1 MLQKKPAGGLYD
13 PMIIPRVKQ
22 YLEENVHQTYVDVGV
37 MARELQDRY
46 REYNRRKAVPF
57 RMLVEQAYK
66 TVLHSYGLD
75 SNPSSENEEEGNS
88 DLEVMEDGAG
98 GGTGNANHMN
108 DTLTNMYMNNKN
120 KPPGGSGGAGAN
132 DGEAIDISSDEEE
145 GGDGTRDKEK
155 AVSTTS
161 DRMKLI
167 ETQIA
172 SNKHITVTKVTRTE
186 KPRSGDEAVDSS
198 NGSTNGPR
206 KATEPLPLHQ
216 AKRRRL
222 EQQNLA
228 QNSEVS
234 NSSNPLLP
242 YPPPVVPAARS
253 GVQNGKSIV
262 VSKPDSGPTAA
273 PRHKR
278 FKKEVYSR
286 LVNTNFEDVGGMDKI
301 LRDLC
306 ELLLHVKHPEVYRHI
321 GLPPPRGFL
330 LHGPPGS
337 GKTLL
342 AHAIAGQL
350 NIGLI
355 EVPATEL
362 VAGVSGES
370 EERIR
375 EVFEQAAILSPCVL
389 FIDEIDSISAN
400 RVNAQKDMERRVVA
414 QLLSSLDGL
423 SKLEGGDGVLVI
435 GATNRP
441 DALDP
446 ALRRVGRFDQ
456 EISLGIPDR
465 EARTQIMQIIC
476 KNLKIEQSI
485 DYDELAK
492 LTPGYVGADLL
503 ALATRAATTAIKR
516 MLTERERQQLVAEAR
531 RQVELEVARRKKERE
546 LLLQQQKQQKD
557 EDDDDVA
564 IMEVVDETSQ
574 PAEDKNKFNGDVS
587 ADDVVAL
594 EDDVEE
600 VVNLDDDKDE
610 PPASKDVEP
619 KEVVVEKAVA
629 ESAVE
634 EKKDEEKKDE
644 EKQEEEKKE
653 EEKTDEGKK
662 EEEKKDEEKKE
673 TEKKEEE
680 VKVDSAEAKLLGE
693 EKMDDSEVKLAGD
706 GEVTV
711 MAAESEKTGEE
722 DKKVEEGEKK
732 AEEGEKKAEEEVKK
746 AEEHPKPLEIDDDVE
761 MVADSSTSGDKVEE
775 EVKSNSEA
783 EVTPVVETS
792 EADKK
797 VVEESKETE
806 MVTPVEEKQV
816 EQQME
821 QDEIEDVDPEV
832 IPTPVLTLE
841 KMLNLLLDH
850 SNPLPDEELDSL
862 CIERE
867 DFIESLK
874 SVQPSAKREGF
885 ITVPDVTWNDI
896 GSLGD
901 IREELK
907 LAILAPVKFPLRLK
921 LLGLNAPSGV
931 LLCGPPGCGKTLL
944 AKAVANEAGINFIS
958 VKGPELLNMYVGESE
973 RAVRQCF
980 QRARNSAPCVIFF
993 DEFDSL
999 CPKRSDNAEGG
1010 AGMRVVNQLLT
1021 EMDGV
1026 EDRKGVFLMAATNR
1040 PDIVDPAVLRPGRL
1054 DKILYV
1060 GLPAEDDRADILR
1073 ALTKN
1078 RTQPPLAEDVDLGVI
1093 ARLTEGYTG
1102 ADLAGLVRQASLQT
1116 LKDSIAACAE
1126 DDKSPID
1133 SEEAV
1138 QVAQAHFL
1146 EAIRNIKPSVNE
1158 EDKKHYERLKRK
1170 YGAPTAQ

>member
-1 MLQKKPAGGLYD
+1 MLQKKPTGGLYD

-37 MARELQDRY
+37 MARELQERY

-75 SNPSSENEEEGNS
+75 SNPSSENEDDANS
-88 DLEVMEDGAG
+88 DLEVMEEG
-98 GGTGNANHMN
+98 GGSNANHMN
-108 DTLTNMYMNNKN
+108 DALTNMYMNNKT
-120 KPPGGSGGAGAN
+120 KPIPGAAPSGGGGN
-132 DGEAIDISSDEEE
+132 DGEAIDISSDEDDQ
-145 GGDGTRDKEK
+145 GGNSRDKDK
-155 AVSTTS
+155 AVSTTC

-172 SNKHITVTKVTRTE
+172 SNKHITVTKVIRAE

-206 KATEPLPLHQ
+206 KQPLDPVSAQQ

-222 EQQNLA
+222 EQA
-228 QNSEVS
+228 QNSEIS
-234 NSSNPLLP
+234 NSSNPLLQP
-242 YPPPVVPAARS
+242 QQPVLQVPQVRS
-253 GVQNGKSIV
+253 AGSQNGKAS
-262 VSKPDSGPTAA
+262 SGKPELGPPGTQ
-273 PRHKR
+273 RSKR
-278 FKKEVYSR
+278 FKKEVCAR
-286 LVNTNFEDVGGMDKI
+286 FVDTNFEDVGGMDRI

-321 GLPPPRGFL
+321 GLPAPRGFL

-342 AHAIAGQL
+342 AQAIAGQL
-350 NIGLI
+350 KIGLI
-355 EVPATEL
+355 EIPATEL

-389 FIDEIDSISAN
+389 FIDEIDAISAN
-400 RVNAQKDMERRVVA
+400 RINAQKDMERRIVA
-414 QLLSSLDGL
+414 QLLSSLDSL

-465 EARTQIMQIIC
+465 EARAHILKIIC
-476 KNLKIEQSI
+476 RNLKIEQSI
-485 DYDELAK
+485 DFDELAK

-516 MLTERERQQLVAEAR
+516 MLTERERQQLIAEAKK
-531 RQVELEVARRKKERE
+531 QVELEVLRRKK
-546 LLLQQQKQQKD
+546 LLEAATGTLRKE

-564 IMEVVDETSQ
+564 IMDVDEAASQ
-574 PAEDKNKFNGDVS
+574 LASKKSENLNGNVS
-587 ADDVVAL
+587 TDDVVAL

-600 VVNLDDDKDE
+600 VVNIDDDKDDV
-610 PPASKDVEP
+610 PPSTAA
-619 KEVVVEKAVA
+619 VEKQPEDGEPTDKAAEKTDEAVKDA
-629 ESAVE
+629 EVTTE
-634 EKKDEEKKDE
+634 EKKDDE
-644 EKQEEEKKE
+644 QN
-653 EEKTDEGKK
+653 KTVEAVA
-662 EEEKKDEEKKE
+662 
-673 TEKKEEE
+673 TP
-680 VKVDSAEAKLLGE
+680 DSAEAKPVEG
-693 EKMDDSEVKLAGD
+693 EKMDDSEATVAPAKHDGD
-706 GEVTV
+706 
-711 MAAESEKTGEE
+711 AN
-722 DKKVEEGEKK
+722 GEKI
-732 AEEGEKKAEEEVKK
+732 EEITKNADLD
-746 AEEHPKPLEIDDDVE
+746 ADVE
-761 MVADSSTSGDKVEE
+761 MVADSSTSGDKVETTE
-775 EVKSNSEA
+775 EKI
-783 EVTPVVETS
+783 TPQVVEKVPAETS
-792 EADKK
+792 VA
-797 VVEESKETE
+797 
-806 MVTPVEEKQV
+806 EEKLTQE
-816 EQQME
+816 EQTKTEDELAFEQME
-821 QDEIEDVDPEV
+821 QELEEN
-832 IPTPVLTLE
+832 VLSETSLNLPSNILSLD
-841 KMLNLLLDH
+841 KLLNLLLDH
-850 SNPLPDEELDSL
+850 SNPLPDEELESL
-862 CIERE
+862 HIERE
-867 DFIESLK
+867 DFLQSLK

-885 ITVPDVTWNDI
+885 ITVPDVTWDDI

-907 LAILAPVKFPLRLK
+907 LAILAPVKFPHRLK
-921 LLGLNAPSGV
+921 LLGLSSPSGV

-1010 AGMRVVNQLLT
+1010 SGMRVVNQLLT
-1021 EMDGV
+1021 EMDGI
-1026 EDRKGVFLMAATNR
+1026 EERKGVFLMAATNR

-1060 GLPAEDDRADILR
+1060 GLPAEADRVDILR

-1078 RTQPPLAEDVDLGVI
+1078 RTQPPLADDVDLNVI
-1093 ARLTEGYTG
+1093 ARLTAGYTG

-1116 LKDSIAACAE
+1116 LKDSIADC
-1126 DDKSPID
+1126 S
-1133 SEEAV
+1133 SEETRSETDCV
-1138 QVAQAHFL
+1138 EQLSVTLAHFQA
-1146 EAIRNIKPSVNE
+1146 AIRGIKASVNE
-1158 EDKKHYERLKRK
+1158 EDKKHYERLKIK
-1170 YGAPTAQ
+1170 YGAPTQ

>member
-1 MLQKKPAGGLYD
+1 MLHKKPAGALYD

-46 REYNRRKAVPF
+46 REYNRRKTVPF

-75 SNPSSENEEEGNS
+75 SNPSSDNEEEGNS
-88 DLEVMEDGAG
+88 DLEVMEEG
-98 GGTGNANHMN
+98 GGSSGRNANHMN
-108 DTLTNMYMNNKN
+108 DTLTNMYMNSGKA
-120 KPPGGSGGAGAN
+120 KAGGSAAAAGGGAASGG
-132 DGEAIDISSDEEE
+132 DGDAIDISSDEDDE
-145 GGDGTRDKEK
+145 GGNSRDKEK

-161 DRMKLI
+161 DRERMKVI

-172 SNKHITVTKVTRTE
+172 SNKHITVTKVTRGGVE

-198 NGSTNGPR
+198 NGSTNGR
-206 KATEPLPLHQ
+206 RAAEQQGLHQ

-222 EQQNLA
+222 EQA

-234 NSSNPLLP
+234 NSNSNPLLP
-242 YPPPVVPAARS
+242 GYPAIVPAASSRNVEKQHQQQHQQPAKVAPAGGRS
-253 GVQNGKSIV
+253 ERS
-262 VSKPDSGPTAA
+262 
-273 PRHKR
+273 KR
-278 FKKEVYSR
+278 FKKEVWSK
-286 LVNTNFEDVGGMDKI
+286 LVDTCFLDVGGMDKI

-350 NIGLI
+350 KIGLI
-355 EVPATEL
+355 EIAATEL

-389 FIDEIDSISAN
+389 FIDEIDAISAN

-423 SKLEGGDGVLVI
+423 SRIEGGDEVLVI

-465 EARTQIMQIIC
+465 DARAQILKIIC
-476 KNLKIEQSI
+476 KNLKLEQSI
-485 DYDELAK
+485 NYDELAK

-503 ALATRAATTAIKR
+503 ALVTRAATTAIKR
-516 MLTERERQQLVAEAR
+516 MLTERERHQLLVEATRERDLEIQLRKAEQERLKQLAKKA
-531 RQVELEVARRKKERE
+531 VVDDEV
-546 LLLQQQKQQKD
+546 
-557 EDDDDVA
+557 
-564 IMEVVDETSQ
+564 MEVDESAKSKLNGNTS
-574 PAEDKNKFNGDVS
+574 V
-587 ADDVVAL
+587 DDVVAL

-600 VVNLDDDKDE
+600 VVNLDDDKE
-610 PPASKDVEP
+610 
-619 KEVVVEKAVA
+619 
-629 ESAVE
+629 E
-634 EKKDEEKKDE
+634 EKSAEAEKTTS
-644 EKQEEEKKE
+644 EEEKKV
-653 EEKTDEGKK
+653 DETAD
-662 EEEKKDEEKKE
+662 KDAAKPDE
-673 TEKKEEE
+673 
-680 VKVDSAEAKLLGE
+680 AEAKP
-693 EKMDDSEVKLAGD
+693 
-706 GEVTV
+706 
-711 MAAESEKTGEE
+711 AEGE
-722 DKKVEEGEKK
+722 DKKEAEGDEKK
-732 AEEGEKKAEEEVKK
+732 PDEEAKPAEAEAV
-746 AEEHPKPLEIDDDVE
+746 AVVDADVE
-761 MVADSSTSGDKVEE
+761 MAADSSTP
-775 EVKSNSEA
+775 A
-783 EVTPVVETS
+783 EKDVV
-792 EADKK
+792 
-797 VVEESKETE
+797 
-806 MVTPVEEKQV
+806 PVEEPKPSSTEVV
-816 EQQME
+816 EAPAE
-821 QDEIEDVDPEV
+821 SSEAVAEAEKPAEVDTSDEIAASAAEPQPEPEPEV
-832 IPTPVLTLE
+832 ELMEEEEPELEPIPLPTLDLP
-841 KMLNLLLDH
+841 KLMNLLLDH
-850 SNPLPDEELDSL
+850 TNPLADAELDSF
-862 CIERE
+862 CIERD
-867 DFIESLK
+867 DFLDSLK

-907 LAILAPVKFPLRLK
+907 LAILAPVKFPHRLK
-921 LLGLNAPSGV
+921 MLGLSAPSGV

-1021 EMDGV
+1021 EMDGI

-1060 GLPAEDDRADILR
+1060 GLPAEPDRADILR

-1078 RTQPPLAEDVDLGVI
+1078 RSQPPLAEDVELGLL

-1116 LKDSIAACAE
+1116 LKDSIDACDGGAQE
-1126 DDKSPID
+1126 EGS
-1133 SEEAV
+1133 SEEAEEQQLV
-1138 QVAQAHFL
+1138 VELRHFQ

-1170 YGAPTAQ
+1170 YGSPAAQ

>member
-1 MLQKKPAGGLYD
+1 MLQKKPTGGLYD

-37 MARELQDRY
+37 MARELQERY

-57 RMLVEQAYK
+57 RLLVEQAYK

-75 SNPSSENEEEGNS
+75 SNPSSENEDDANS

-98 GGTGNANHMN
+98 GGANANHMN
-108 DTLTNMYMNNKN
+108 DALTNMYMSNKN
-120 KPPGGSGGAGAN
+120 KPSGGAAGSGAG
-132 DGEAIDISSDEEE
+132 DGEAIDISSDEDDE
-145 GGDGTRDKEK
+145 GADSRDKDK

-161 DRMKLI
+161 NSMRLI

-172 SNKHITVTKVTRTE
+172 SNKHITVTKVTRTD

-198 NGSTNGPR
+198 NGSSNGPR
-206 KATEPLPLHQ
+206 RPAEQLPASQ

-222 EQQNLA
+222 DQPQI
-228 QNSEVS
+228 SEVS

-242 YPPPVVPAARS
+242 QPTPRPPPASNRGAGAGRT
-253 GVQNGKSIV
+253 
-262 VSKPDSGPTAA
+262 DSSAPTAA
-273 PRHKR
+273 PRTKR
-278 FKKEVYSR
+278 FKKEVCAR
-286 LVNTNFEDVGGMDKI
+286 FVETTFEDVGGMDKI

-306 ELLLHVKHPEVYRHI
+306 ELLLHVKHPEVYRHV

-350 NIGLI
+350 KIGLI
-355 EVPATEL
+355 EIPATEL

-375 EVFEQAAILSPCVL
+375 EVFEQAAVLSPCVL
-389 FIDEIDSISAN
+389 FIDEIDAISAN
-400 RVNAQKDMERRVVA
+400 RVNAQKDMERRIVA
-414 QLLSSLDGL
+414 QLLSSLDNL
-423 SKLEGGDGVLVI
+423 PKLEGGDGVLVI

-465 EARTQIMQIIC
+465 EARAQILKIIC
-476 KNLKIEQSI
+476 KNLKIEENI
-485 DYDELAK
+485 DFDELAK

-516 MLTERERQQLVAEAR
+516 MLTERERQELIAESKRMA
-531 RQVELEVARRKKERE
+531 ELEASRRKQEQEALNK
-546 LLLQQQKQQKD
+546 K
-557 EDDDDVA
+557 DDDDEV
-564 IMEVVDETSQ
+564 MEVEDTSPVVETN
-574 PAEDKNKFNGDVS
+574 KNKFNGDVS
-587 ADDVVAL
+587 TDDVVAV

-600 VVNLDDDKDE
+600 VVNLDDDKE
-610 PPASKDVEP
+610 EP
-619 KEVVVEKAVA
+619 KEGEKKEAEAEKAPVVEVSA
-629 ESAVE
+629 EAEKTTE
-634 EKKDEEKKDE
+634 EKKDEEVKVDDKKDE
-644 EKQEEEKKE
+644 EHKVG
-653 EEKTDEGKK
+653 EGMADSAEAAEAKPAD
-662 EEEKKDEEKKE
+662 EEKKDEDAAKE
-673 TEKKEEE
+673 A
-680 VKVDSAEAKLLGE
+680 V
-693 EKMDDSEVKLAGD
+693 
-706 GEVTV
+706 
-711 MAAESEKTGEE
+711 ESEKKPDDEA
-722 DKKVEEGEKK
+722 KVEESK
-732 AEEGEKKAEEEVKK
+732 ATDG
-746 AEEHPKPLEIDDDVE
+746 DVE
-761 MVADSSTSGDKVEE
+761 MVADSSTSGDKIEQEVPKSTTEGVESVAAE
-775 EVKSNSEA
+775 SSEA
-783 EVTPVVETS
+783 EKKDDEPMETEKDKEEVTVEEPEQTVP
-792 EADKK
+792 EPT
-797 VVEESKETE
+797 VVEESDET
-806 MVTPVEEKQV
+806 PADEER
-816 EQQME
+816 
-821 QDEIEDVDPEV
+821 P
-832 IPTPVLTLE
+832 PTPVLTLE
-841 KMLNLLLDH
+841 KMMNLLLDH
-850 SNPLPDEELDSL
+850 SNPLPDDELETL
-862 CIERE
+862 CIERA
-867 DFIESLK
+867 DFLESLK

-907 LAILAPVKFPLRLK
+907 LAILAPVKFPQRLK
-921 LLGLNAPSGV
+921 LLGLSSPSGV

-980 QRARNSAPCVIFF
+980 QRARNSTPCVIFF

-999 CPKRSDNAEGG
+999 CPKRSDSSEGS

-1021 EMDGV
+1021 EMDGI

-1060 GLPAEDDRADILR
+1060 GLPAEEDRVDILR

-1078 RTQPPLAEDVDLGVI
+1078 RTQPPLADDVDLSVV

-1116 LKDSIAACAE
+1116 LKDSIAECSS
-1126 DDKSPID
+1126 DDNVSD
-1133 SEEAV
+1133 ESE
-1138 QVAQAHFL
+1138 QDLKVAMVHFQ
-1146 EAIRNIKPSVNE
+1146 EAIRSIKPSVNE

-1170 YGAPTAQ
+1170 YGTQSVDQ

>member
-37 MARELQDRY
+37 MARELQERY

-57 RMLVEQAYK
+57 RLLVEQAYK

-75 SNPSSENEEEGNS
+75 SNPSSENEDDGNS

-98 GGTGNANHMN
+98 GG
-108 DTLTNMYMNNKN
+108 
-120 KPPGGSGGAGAN
+120 GSGGGAAAASGSAGAN

-145 GGDGTRDKEK
+145 GGADSRDKDK

-161 DRMKLI
+161 NSMRLI

-172 SNKHITVTKVTRTE
+172 SNKHITVTKVTRAD

-198 NGSTNGPR
+198 NGSSNGPR
-206 KATEPLPLHQ
+206 RPAEQLPASQ
-216 AKRRRL
+216 PKRRRL
-222 EQQNLA
+222 DQP

-242 YPPPVVPAARS
+242 YPTPMAPARTAPQSNRGGGMARS
-253 GVQNGKSIV
+253 ES
-262 VSKPDSGPTAA
+262 SAPTAA
-273 PRHKR
+273 PRSKR
-278 FKKEVYSR
+278 FKKEVCARFVDSS
-286 LVNTNFEDVGGMDKI
+286 FEDVGGMDKI
-301 LRDLC
+301 LRELC
-306 ELLLHVKHPEVYRHI
+306 ELLLHVKHPEVYRHV

-350 NIGLI
+350 KIGLV

-375 EVFEQAAILSPCVL
+375 EVFEQAAVLSPCVL
-389 FIDEIDSISAN
+389 FIDEIDAISSN
-400 RVNAQKDMERRVVA
+400 RVNAQKDMERRIVA
-414 QLLSSLDGL
+414 QLLSSLDNL
-423 SKLEGGDGVLVI
+423 PKLEGGDGVLVI
-435 GATNRP
+435 GATNRA

-465 EARTQIMQIIC
+465 QARAQILKIIC
-476 KNLKIEQSI
+476 RNLKIEQSI
-485 DYDELAK
+485 DFDELAK

-516 MLTERERQQLVAEAR
+516 MLTEHERQQLIEKSR
-531 RQVELEVARRKKERE
+531 LDIELEAARRKRGQEQLHK
-546 LLLQQQKQQKD
+546 KAD
-557 EDDDDVA
+557 DDDDV
-564 IMEVVDETSQ
+564 MEVNEASQ
-574 PAEDKNKFNGDVS
+574 AAEITKNKFNGDVS
-587 ADDVVAL
+587 ADDVVAV

-610 PPASKDVEP
+610 P
-619 KEVVVEKAVA
+619 KEAEQTEAVVTEKVA
-629 ESAVE
+629 EVRAEE

-644 EKQEEEKKE
+644 EKK
-653 EEKTDEGKK
+653 D
-662 EEEKKDEEKKE
+662 EEKKDEEKKDE
-673 TEKKEEE
+673 EKTDAEKIAEEKTGEEKKDEEKKDE
-680 VKVDSAEAKLLGE
+680 ESKVDEGKVDSAEAKP
-693 EKMDDSEVKLAGD
+693 
-706 GEVTV
+706 
-711 MAAESEKTGEE
+711 
-722 DKKVEEGEKK
+722 
-732 AEEGEKKAEEEVKK
+732 AEEGKKDDGETKEVDASEKKVDEE
-746 AEEHPKPLEIDDDVE
+746 PKPEEAKTANEDVE
-761 MVADSSTSGDKVEE
+761 MAADSSTSGDKVEPE
-775 EVKSNSEA
+775 EPKSTTAVVESMPAESSEA
-783 EVTPVVETS
+783 EKKADEPMETETVQEAEAPVEKPQQEEKETVVES
-792 EADKK
+792 LAPA
-797 VVEESKETE
+797 VEKRA
-806 MVTPVEEKQV
+806 
-816 EQQME
+816 
-821 QDEIEDVDPEV
+821 
-832 IPTPVLTLE
+832 PTPVLTLD
-841 KMLNLLLDH
+841 KMIHLLLDH
-850 SNPLPDEELDSL
+850 SNPLPDEELESL
-862 CIERE
+862 CIQRS
-867 DFIESLK
+867 DFLESLK
-874 SVQPSAKREGF
+874 TVQPSAKREGF
-885 ITVPDVTWNDI
+885 ITVPDVTWDDI

-907 LAILAPVKFPLRLK
+907 LAILAPVKFPQRLK
-921 LLGLNAPSGV
+921 MLGLTSPSGV

-999 CPKRSDNAEGG
+999 CPKRSDNSEGG

-1021 EMDGV
+1021 EMDGI
-1026 EDRKGVFLMAATNR
+1026 EERKGVFLMAATNR

-1078 RTQPPLAEDVDLGVI
+1078 RTQPPLADDVDLAVV
-1093 ARLTEGYTG
+1093 ARLSQGYTG

-1116 LKDSIAACAE
+1116 LKDSIAECSS
-1126 DDKSPID
+1126 DDKASTE
-1133 SEEAV
+1133 SE
-1138 QVAQAHFL
+1138 QDLKVAMVHFQ
-1146 EAIRNIKPSVNE
+1146 EAIRTIKPSVNE
-1158 EDKKHYERLKRK
+1158 EDTKHYERLKRK
-1170 YGAPTAQ
+1170 YGSETVAQ

>member
-1 MLQKKPAGGLYD
+1 M
-13 PMIIPRVKQ
+13 
-22 YLEENVHQTYVDVGV
+22 
-37 MARELQDRY
+37 
-46 REYNRRKAVPF
+46 
-57 RMLVEQAYK
+57 
-66 TVLHSYGLD
+66 S
-75 SNPSSENEEEGNS
+75 
-88 DLEVMEDGAG
+88 
-98 GGTGNANHMN
+98 
-108 DTLTNMYMNNKN
+108 
-120 KPPGGSGGAGAN
+120 
-132 DGEAIDISSDEEE
+132 
-145 GGDGTRDKEK
+145 
-155 AVSTTS
+155 
-161 DRMKLI
+161 
-167 ETQIA
+167 
-172 SNKHITVTKVTRTE
+172 
-186 KPRSGDEAVDSS
+186 
-198 NGSTNGPR
+198 
-206 KATEPLPLHQ
+206 LHQ

-222 EQQNLA
+222 DQP

-234 NSSNPLLP
+234 NSNSNPLLP
-242 YPPPVVPAARS
+242 YPAIVPAPRGNVEKQQQQQQQQPPKAS
-253 GVQNGKSIV
+253 GGGSR
-262 VSKPDSGPTAA
+262 T
-273 PRHKR
+273 KR
-278 FKKEVYSR
+278 FKKEVWSK
-286 LVNTNFEDVGGMDKI
+286 LVDTTFDDVGGMDKI
-301 LRDLC
+301 LKDLC

-350 NIGLI
+350 KIGLI
-355 EVPATEL
+355 EIAATEL

-389 FIDEIDSISAN
+389 FIDEIDAISAN

-423 SKLEGGDGVLVI
+423 SRIDGGDEVLVI

-465 EARTQIMQIIC
+465 DARAQILKIIC
-476 KNLKIEQSI
+476 KNLKLEQSI
-485 DYDELAK
+485 NYDELAK

-503 ALATRAATTAIKR
+503 ALVTRAATTAIKR
-516 MLTERERQQLVAEAR
+516 MLTERERQQLLAEAKR
-531 RQVELEVARRKKERE
+531 ERDLEIQRRKAERE
-546 LLLQQQKQQKD
+546 KLKQQAAAAATKKD
-557 EDDDDVA
+557 DDDDV
-564 IMEVVDETSQ
+564 MEVDES
-574 PAEDKNKFNGDVS
+574 AKGGKLNGNTAD
-587 ADDVVAL
+587 DDVVAL

-600 VVNLDDDKDE
+600 VVNLDDDKE
-610 PPASKDVEP
+610 EP
-619 KEVVVEKAVA
+619 KEVAEKAPEQEAKPDDA
-629 ESAVE
+629 EAKPV
-634 EKKDEEKKDE
+634 
-644 EKQEEEKKE
+644 EEEKKPEEAKESPEENKPE
-653 EEKTDEGKK
+653 EE
-662 EEEKKDEEKKE
+662 
-673 TEKKEEE
+673 
-680 VKVDSAEAKLLGE
+680 AKP
-693 EKMDDSEVKLAGD
+693 
-706 GEVTV
+706 
-711 MAAESEKTGEE
+711 
-722 DKKVEEGEKK
+722 
-732 AEEGEKKAEEEVKK
+732 AEESA
-746 AEEHPKPLEIDDDVE
+746 DVE
-761 MVADSSTSGDKVEE
+761 MAADSSTPAEKDVTVDTPAEE
-775 EVKSNSEA
+775 PKPSDEVAVPE
-783 EVTPVVETS
+783 TTS
-792 EADKK
+792 EAAVAEQEK
-797 VVEESKETE
+797 
-806 MVTPVEEKQV
+806 PVEVDTSETSADPAPPAAEAAKMDQEEPQV
-816 EQQME
+816 IEE
-821 QDEIEDVDPEV
+821 EEDEEEPEPEP
-832 IPTPVLTLE
+832 IPLPALTLP
-841 KMLNLLLDH
+841 KLMNLLLDH
-850 SNPLPDEELDSL
+850 TNPLADTELDCF

-867 DFIESLK
+867 DFLDSLK

-907 LAILAPVKFPLRLK
+907 LAILAPVKFPQRLK

-1021 EMDGV
+1021 EMDGI

-1060 GLPAEDDRADILR
+1060 GLPAEPDRADILR

-1078 RTQPPLAEDVDLGVI
+1078 RSQPPLAEDVDLGLI

-1116 LKDSIAACAE
+1116 LKDSIDACSSRDE
-1126 DDKSPID
+1126 DSSPNGGD
-1133 SEEAV
+1133 ATEMDTEEQLV
-1138 QVAQAHFL
+1138 VELRHFQ

-1158 EDKKHYERLKRK
+1158 EDKKHYERLKKK
-1170 YGAPTAQ
+1170 YGSLAAAQ

>member
-1 MLQKKPAGGLYD
+1 M
-13 PMIIPRVKQ
+13 

-46 REYNRRKAVPF
+46 REYNRRKTVPF

-75 SNPSSENEEEGNS
+75 SNPSSDNEEEGNS
-88 DLEVMEDGAG
+88 DLEVMEEG
-98 GGTGNANHMN
+98 GGGSSGRNANHMN
-108 DTLTNMYMNNKN
+108 DTLTNMYMNSGKA
-120 KPPGGSGGAGAN
+120 KAGGSAAGGGGAASGG
-132 DGEAIDISSDEEE
+132 DGDAIDISSDEDDE
-145 GGDGTRDKEK
+145 GGNSRDKEK
-155 AVSTTS
+155 AVSTTT
-161 DRMKLI
+161 DRERMKVI

-172 SNKHITVTKVTRTE
+172 SNKHITVTKVTRGGAE

-198 NGSTNGPR
+198 NGSTNGR
-206 KATEPLPLHQ
+206 RAAEQQGLHQ

-222 EQQNLA
+222 EQA

-234 NSSNPLLP
+234 NSNSNPLLP
-242 YPPPVVPAARS
+242 GYPAIVPAASSRNVEKQHQQKLPQPAKVAPA
-253 GVQNGKSIV
+253 GGKSER
-262 VSKPDSGPTAA
+262 P
-273 PRHKR
+273 KR
-278 FKKEVYSR
+278 FKKEIWSK
-286 LVNTNFEDVGGMDKI
+286 LVDTCFLDVGGMDKI

-350 NIGLI
+350 KIGLI
-355 EVPATEL
+355 EIAATEL

-389 FIDEIDSISAN
+389 FIDEIDAISAN

-423 SKLEGGDGVLVI
+423 SRIEGGDEVLVI

-465 EARTQIMQIIC
+465 DARAQILKIIC
-476 KNLKIEQSI
+476 KNLKLEQSI
-485 DYDELAK
+485 NYDELAK

-503 ALATRAATTAIKR
+503 ALVTRAATTAIKR
-516 MLTERERQQLVAEAR
+516 MLTERERHQLLVEATRERDLQIQLRKAEQERLKQLAKKA
-531 RQVELEVARRKKERE
+531 VVDDEV
-546 LLLQQQKQQKD
+546 
-557 EDDDDVA
+557 
-564 IMEVVDETSQ
+564 MEVDESAKSKLNGNTS
-574 PAEDKNKFNGDVS
+574 V
-587 ADDVVAL
+587 DDVVAL

-600 VVNLDDDKDE
+600 VVNLDDDKE
-610 PPASKDVEP
+610 
-619 KEVVVEKAVA
+619 
-629 ESAVE
+629 E
-634 EKKDEEKKDE
+634 EKSAEAEKTTS
-644 EKQEEEKKE
+644 EEEKKV
-653 EEKTDEGKK
+653 DETAD
-662 EEEKKDEEKKE
+662 KDAAKPDE
-673 TEKKEEE
+673 
-680 VKVDSAEAKLLGE
+680 AEAKP
-693 EKMDDSEVKLAGD
+693 
-706 GEVTV
+706 
-711 MAAESEKTGEE
+711 AEGE
-722 DKKVEEGEKK
+722 DKKEAEGDEKK
-732 AEEGEKKAEEEVKK
+732 PDEEAKPAEAEAV
-746 AEEHPKPLEIDDDVE
+746 AVVDDADVE
-761 MVADSSTSGDKVEE
+761 MAADSSTP
-775 EVKSNSEA
+775 A
-783 EVTPVVETS
+783 EKDVV
-792 EADKK
+792 
-797 VVEESKETE
+797 
-806 MVTPVEEKQV
+806 PVEEPKPSSTEVV
-816 EQQME
+816 EAPAESSEAVAEAEKPAEVDTSAETPAAAAEPQP
-821 QDEIEDVDPEV
+821 DPE
-832 IPTPVLTLE
+832 PE
-841 KMLNLLLDH
+841 
-850 SNPLPDEELDSL
+850 
-862 CIERE
+862 
-867 DFIESLK
+867 

-907 LAILAPVKFPLRLK
+907 LAILAPVKFPHRLK
-921 LLGLNAPSGV
+921 MLGLSAPSGV

-1021 EMDGV
+1021 EMDGI

-1060 GLPAEDDRADILR
+1060 GLPAEPDRADILR

-1078 RTQPPLAEDVDLGVI
+1078 RSQPPLAEDVELGLL

-1116 LKDSIAACAE
+1116 LKDSIDACDGGAQE
-1126 DDKSPID
+1126 EAS
-1133 SEEAV
+1133 SEEAEEQQLV
-1138 QVAQAHFL
+1138 VELRHFQ

-1170 YGAPTAQ
+1170 YGSPAAQ

>member
-1 MLQKKPAGGLYD
+1 MLQKKSTGGGLYD

-37 MARELQDRY
+37 MARELQERY
-46 REYNRRKAVPF
+46 REYTRRKAVPF

-75 SNPSSENEEEGNS
+75 SNPSSENEEDGNS
-88 DLEVMEDGAG
+88 DLEVMEEGPG
-98 GGTGNANHMN
+98 SNANHMN
-108 DTLTNMYMNNKN
+108 ETLTNMYMNNKN
-120 KPPGGSGGAGAN
+120 KPTSGAAVSAGGGN
-132 DGEAIDISSDEEE
+132 DGEAIDISSDEDDE
-145 GGDGTRDKEK
+145 GGNSRDKEK

-172 SNKHITVTKVTRTE
+172 SNKHITVTKVIRAE

-206 KATEPLPLHQ
+206 KASDPMQLQQP
-216 AKRRRL
+216 KRRRL
-222 EQQNLA
+222 EQGNMP
-228 QNSEVS
+228 QNSEIS
-234 NSSNPLLP
+234 NSSNPLFQHLQ
-242 YPPPVVPAARS
+242 PAAQPHSRPVSQNEKGMASRPEPGPPANNLRS
-253 GVQNGKSIV
+253 
-262 VSKPDSGPTAA
+262 
-273 PRHKR
+273 KR
-278 FKKEVYSR
+278 FKKEVCAR
-286 LVNTNFEDVGGMDKI
+286 FIDTNFDDIGGMDRI
-301 LRDLC
+301 LRELC

-342 AHAIAGQL
+342 AQAIAGQL
-350 NIGLI
+350 KIGLI

-362 VAGVSGES
+362 VGGISGES

-375 EVFEQAAILSPCVL
+375 EVFEQAAVLSPCVL
-389 FIDEIDSISAN
+389 FIDEIDAISSN
-400 RVNAQKDMERRVVA
+400 RLNAQKDMERRIVA

-423 SKLEGGDGVLVI
+423 PKLEGGDGVLVI

-465 EARTQIMQIIC
+465 EARAQILKIIC
-476 KNLKIEQSI
+476 RNLKIEQSI

-503 ALATRAATTAIKR
+503 ALVTRAATTAIKR
-516 MLTERERQQLVAEAR
+516 MLTERERLQMIAEAK
-531 RQVELEVARRKKERE
+531 RQVELEVLRRKKGAEVPP
-546 LLLQQQKQQKD
+546 KKD
-557 EDDDDVA
+557 DDDDDVA
-564 IMEVVDETSQ
+564 IMDV
-574 PAEDKNKFNGDVS
+574 EDVPQTVTAAQGNLNGDVS

-610 PPASKDVEP
+610 APEA
-619 KEVVVEKAVA
+619 KEA
-629 ESAVE
+629 
-634 EKKDEEKKDE
+634 
-644 EKQEEEKKE
+644 EKKE
-653 EEKTDEGKK
+653 SQGDDKTADAVKDSEQVQVVQK
-662 EEEKKDEEKKE
+662 EEEKKIETKEADEAVGGEKKAAPDAGE
-673 TEKKEEE
+673 AQAN
-680 VKVDSAEAKLLGE
+680 SAEAKPAE
-693 EKMDDSEVKLAGD
+693 VEKMDDSEATDELKSKEADKQSD
-706 GEVTV
+706 G
-711 MAAESEKTGEE
+711 AKSGE
-722 DKKVEEGEKK
+722 
-732 AEEGEKKAEEEVKK
+732 
-746 AEEHPKPLEIDDDVE
+746 LNDDIE
-761 MVADSSTSGDKVEE
+761 MVADSSTSGDKVEARE
-775 EVKSNSEA
+775 TTSSSEVEKAPAETSAAEDNA
-783 EVTPVVETS
+783 EVVSNNVEID
-792 EADKK
+792 EPLCEDM
-797 VVEESKETE
+797 ES
-806 MVTPVEEKQV
+806 
-816 EQQME
+816 
-821 QDEIEDVDPEV
+821 DPL
-832 IPTPVLTLE
+832 PPAVLTLD
-841 KMLNLLLDH
+841 KLLNLLLDH
-850 SNPLPDEELDSL
+850 SNPLPDEELECLS
-862 CIERE
+862 IERD
-867 DFIESLK
+867 DFIQSLK

-907 LAILAPVKFPLRLK
+907 LAILAPVKFPQRLK
-921 LLGLNAPSGV
+921 LLGLNTPSGV

-999 CPKRSDNAEGG
+999 CPKRSDSAEAG
-1010 AGMRVVNQLLT
+1010 AGTRVVNQLLT
-1021 EMDGV
+1021 EMDGI

-1060 GLPAEDDRADILR
+1060 GLPDEPDRVDILR
-1073 ALTKN
+1073 ALTKD
-1078 RTQPPLAEDVDLGVI
+1078 RTQPPLADDVDLSII
-1093 ARLTEGYTG
+1093 ARLTEGFTG

-1116 LKDSIAACAE
+1116 LKDSIAACSSE
-1126 DDKSPID
+1126 DNSLAD
-1133 SEEAV
+1133 SEELLKV
-1138 QVAQAHFL
+1138 GLVHFK
-1146 EAIRNIKPSVNE
+1146 EAIRGIKPSVNE
-1158 EDKKHYERLKRK
+1158 EDKKHYERLKLK
-1170 YGAPTAQ
+1170 YGTPAAQ

>member
-1 MLQKKPAGGLYD
+1 MLQKKPTGALYD

-37 MARELQDRY
+37 MARELQERY

-57 RMLVEQAYK
+57 RLLVEQAYK

-75 SNPSSENEEEGNS
+75 SNPSSENEDDANS

-98 GGTGNANHMN
+98 GGGNANHMN
-108 DTLTNMYMNNKN
+108 DALTNMYMSNKN
-120 KPPGGSGGAGAN
+120 KAPGAAGGNAAGN
-132 DGEAIDISSDEEE
+132 DGEAIDISSDEDDE
-145 GGDGTRDKEK
+145 GADSRDKEK

-161 DRMKLI
+161 NNSMRLI

-172 SNKHITVTKVTRTE
+172 SNKHITVTKVTRTD

-198 NGSTNGPR
+198 NGSSNGPR
-206 KATEPLPLHQ
+206 RPAEQLPASQ

-222 EQQNLA
+222 DQPQI
-228 QNSEVS
+228 SEVS

-242 YPPPVVPAARS
+242 QPTPRPPPVNRGAAAGRTES
-253 GVQNGKSIV
+253 SA
-262 VSKPDSGPTAA
+262 PTAA
-273 PRHKR
+273 PRSKR
-278 FKKEVYSR
+278 FKKEVCAR
-286 LVNTNFEDVGGMDKI
+286 FVETTFEDVGGMDKI
-301 LRDLC
+301 LRELC
-306 ELLLHVKHPEVYRHI
+306 ELLLHVKHPEVYRHV

-350 NIGLI
+350 KIGLVEI
-355 EVPATEL
+355 PATEL

-375 EVFEQAAILSPCVL
+375 EVFEQAAVLSPCVL
-389 FIDEIDSISAN
+389 FIDEIDAISAN
-400 RVNAQKDMERRVVA
+400 RVNAQKDMERRIVA
-414 QLLSSLDGL
+414 QLLSSLDNL
-423 SKLEGGDGVLVI
+423 PKLEGGDGVLVI

-465 EARTQIMQIIC
+465 EARAQILKIIC
-476 KNLKIEQSI
+476 KNLKIDQNI
-485 DYDELAK
+485 DFDELAK

-516 MLTERERQQLVAEAR
+516 MLTERERLELIAESKRMA
-531 RQVELEVARRKKERE
+531 ELEAARRKRE
-546 LLLQQQKQQKD
+546 QEALHKKVD
-557 EDDDDVA
+557 DDDDV
-564 IMEVVDETSQ
+564 MEVDDKAPTVESN
-574 PAEDKNKFNGDVS
+574 KNKFNGDVS
-587 ADDVVAL
+587 ADDVVAV

-600 VVNLDDDKDE
+600 VVNLDDEKE
-610 PPASKDVEP
+610 EP
-619 KEVVVEKAVA
+619 KEGDKKEAEAEKAPVA
-629 ESAVE
+629 EVPAE
-634 EKKDEEKKDE
+634 AEKADQEKKDEEVKVDDKKDE
-644 EKQEEEKKE
+644 ENKV
-653 EEKTDEGKK
+653 
-662 EEEKKDEEKKE
+662 
-673 TEKKEEE
+673 EE
-680 VKVDSAEAKLLGE
+680 VKVDSADGAEAKPAEE
-693 EKMDDSEVKLAGD
+693 EKKNEDESKEAV
-706 GEVTV
+706 
-711 MAAESEKTGEE
+711 ESEKKTEE
-722 DKKVEEGEKK
+722 Q
-732 AEEGEKKAEEEVKK
+732 A
-746 AEEHPKPLEIDDDVE
+746 KPDESNVTDGDVE
-761 MVADSSTSGDKVEE
+761 MVADSSTSGDKIEPEVPKSTTEGVEAVAAE
-775 EVKSNSEA
+775 SSEA
-783 EVTPVVETS
+783 EKKEDEPMETEKNTEVSAEEPQQTEAEAVVVDESDATS
-792 EADKK
+792 A
-797 VVEESKETE
+797 VEER
-806 MVTPVEEKQV
+806 P
-816 EQQME
+816 
-821 QDEIEDVDPEV
+821 
-832 IPTPVLTLE
+832 PTPVLTLE
-841 KMLNLLLDH
+841 KMMHLLLDH
-850 SNPLPDEELDSL
+850 SNPLPDDELETL
-862 CIERE
+862 CIERA
-867 DFIESLK
+867 DFLESLK

-907 LAILAPVKFPLRLK
+907 LAILAPVKFPQRLK
-921 LLGLNAPSGV
+921 LLGLSSPSGV

-999 CPKRSDNAEGG
+999 CPKRSDNSENSS
-1010 AGMRVVNQLLT
+1010 GMRVVNQLLT
-1021 EMDGV
+1021 EMDGI

-1060 GLPAEDDRADILR
+1060 GLPAEDDRTDILR

-1078 RTQPPLAEDVDLGVI
+1078 RTQPPLADDVDLSVV

-1116 LKDSIAACAE
+1116 LKDSIAECSS
-1126 DDKSPID
+1126 DDKVS
-1133 SEEAV
+1133 SESE
-1138 QVAQAHFL
+1138 QDLKVAMVHFQ
-1146 EAIRNIKPSVNE
+1146 EAIRSIKPSVNE

-1170 YGAPTAQ
+1170 YGSLPVTQ

>member
-1 MLQKKPAGGLYD
+1 M
-13 PMIIPRVKQ
+13 
-22 YLEENVHQTYVDVGV
+22 
-37 MARELQDRY
+37 
-46 REYNRRKAVPF
+46 
-57 RMLVEQAYK
+57 
-66 TVLHSYGLD
+66 S
-75 SNPSSENEEEGNS
+75 
-88 DLEVMEDGAG
+88 
-98 GGTGNANHMN
+98 
-108 DTLTNMYMNNKN
+108 
-120 KPPGGSGGAGAN
+120 
-132 DGEAIDISSDEEE
+132 
-145 GGDGTRDKEK
+145 
-155 AVSTTS
+155 
-161 DRMKLI
+161 
-167 ETQIA
+167 
-172 SNKHITVTKVTRTE
+172 
-186 KPRSGDEAVDSS
+186 
-198 NGSTNGPR
+198 
-206 KATEPLPLHQ
+206 LHQ

-222 EQQNLA
+222 DQP

-234 NSSNPLLP
+234 NSNSNPLLP
-242 YPPPVVPAARS
+242 YPAIVPAPRGNVEKQQQQQQQQPPKAS
-253 GVQNGKSIV
+253 GGGSR
-262 VSKPDSGPTAA
+262 T
-273 PRHKR
+273 KR
-278 FKKEVYSR
+278 FKKEVWSK
-286 LVNTNFEDVGGMDKI
+286 LVDTTFDDVGGMDKI
-301 LRDLC
+301 LKDLC

-350 NIGLI
+350 KIGLI
-355 EVPATEL
+355 EIAATEL

-389 FIDEIDSISAN
+389 FIDEIDAISAN

-423 SKLEGGDGVLVI
+423 SRIDGGDEVLVI

-465 EARTQIMQIIC
+465 DARAQILKIIC
-476 KNLKIEQSI
+476 KNLKLEQSI
-485 DYDELAK
+485 NYDELAK

-503 ALATRAATTAIKR
+503 ALVTRAATTAIKR
-516 MLTERERQQLVAEAR
+516 MLTERERQQLLAEAKR
-531 RQVELEVARRKKERE
+531 ERDLEIQRRKTERE
-546 LLLQQQKQQKD
+546 KLKQQAAAAAAAATKKD
-557 EDDDDVA
+557 DDDDV
-564 IMEVVDETSQ
+564 MEVDES
-574 PAEDKNKFNGDVS
+574 AKGGKLNGNTAD
-587 ADDVVAL
+587 DDVVAL

-600 VVNLDDDKDE
+600 VVNLDDDKE
-610 PPASKDVEP
+610 EP
-619 KEVVVEKAVA
+619 KEVAEKAPEQEAKPDDA
-629 ESAVE
+629 EAKPV
-634 EKKDEEKKDE
+634 
-644 EKQEEEKKE
+644 EEEKKPEEAKESPEENKPE
-653 EEKTDEGKK
+653 EE
-662 EEEKKDEEKKE
+662 
-673 TEKKEEE
+673 
-680 VKVDSAEAKLLGE
+680 AKP
-693 EKMDDSEVKLAGD
+693 
-706 GEVTV
+706 
-711 MAAESEKTGEE
+711 
-722 DKKVEEGEKK
+722 
-732 AEEGEKKAEEEVKK
+732 AEESA
-746 AEEHPKPLEIDDDVE
+746 DVE
-761 MVADSSTSGDKVEE
+761 MAADSSTP
-775 EVKSNSEA
+775 A
-783 EVTPVVETS
+783 EKDVPVVTPAEEPKPSDEVAVPETTS
-792 EADKK
+792 EAAVAEQEK
-797 VVEESKETE
+797 
-806 MVTPVEEKQV
+806 PVEVDTSETSADPAPPTAEASKMDQEEPQV
-816 EQQME
+816 IEE
-821 QDEIEDVDPEV
+821 EEDEEEPEPEP
-832 IPTPVLTLE
+832 IPLPALTLP
-841 KMLNLLLDH
+841 KLMNLLLDH
-850 SNPLPDEELDSL
+850 TNPLADTELDCF

-867 DFIESLK
+867 DFLDSLK

-907 LAILAPVKFPLRLK
+907 LAILAPVKFPQRLK

-1021 EMDGV
+1021 EMDGI

-1060 GLPAEDDRADILR
+1060 GLPAEPDRADILR

-1078 RTQPPLAEDVDLGVI
+1078 RSQPPLAEDVDLGLI

-1116 LKDSIAACAE
+1116 LKDSIDACSSRDE
-1126 DDKSPID
+1126 GSSPSGGD
-1133 SEEAV
+1133 ATEMDTEEQLV
-1138 QVAQAHFL
+1138 VELRHFQ

-1158 EDKKHYERLKRK
+1158 EDKKHYERLKKK
-1170 YGAPTAQ
+1170 YGSLAAAQ

>member
-37 MARELQDRY
+37 MARELQERY

-75 SNPSSENEEEGNS
+75 SNPSSENEDDGNS
-88 DLEVMEDGAG
+88 DLEVMEEG
-98 GGTGNANHMN
+98 GGSNANHMN
-108 DTLTNMYMNNKN
+108 DALTNMYMNNKN
-120 KPPGGSGGAGAN
+120 KPTGGMAASGGGGN
-132 DGEAIDISSDEEE
+132 DGEAIDISSDEEDQ
-145 GGDGTRDKEK
+145 GGNSRDKDK
-155 AVSTTS
+155 AVSTTC
-161 DRMKLI
+161 DQMKLI

-172 SNKHITVTKVTRTE
+172 SNKHITVTKVVRAD

-206 KATEPLPLHQ
+206 KQPLDTIAVQQ

-222 EQQNLA
+222 DQA

-234 NSSNPLLP
+234 NSSNPLLQP
-242 YPPPVVPAARS
+242 QQPVLQVPQVRS
-253 GVQNGKSIV
+253 AGHQNGKV
-262 VSKPDSGPTAA
+262 QAGKPETPGNQRT
-273 PRHKR
+273 KR
-278 FKKEVYSR
+278 FKKEVWAR
-286 LVNTNFEDVGGMDKI
+286 FVDTNFEDVGGMDHI

-321 GLPPPRGFL
+321 GLPAPRGFL

-342 AHAIAGQL
+342 AQAIAGQL
-350 NIGLI
+350 KIGLI
-355 EVPATEL
+355 EIPATEL

-389 FIDEIDSISAN
+389 FIDEIDAISAN
-400 RVNAQKDMERRVVA
+400 RINAQKDMERRIVA

-465 EARTQIMQIIC
+465 EARAHILKIIC
-476 KNLKIEQSI
+476 RNLKIEQTI
-485 DYDELAK
+485 DFDELAK

-516 MLTERERQQLVAEAR
+516 MLTERERQQLIAEAKK
-531 RQVELEVARRKKERE
+531 QVELEVLRRKRQLEAATGTLRKE
-546 LLLQQQKQQKD
+546 

-564 IMEVVDETSQ
+564 IMEVDEAASQ
-574 PAEDKNKFNGDVS
+574 VVAKKGGNLNGDVS

-600 VVNLDDDKDE
+600 VVNLDDDKDDVQ
-610 PPASKDVEP
+610 ASAEA
-619 KEVVVEKAVA
+619 VEKQ
-629 ESAVE
+629 AVE
-634 EKKDEEKKDE
+634 EPKIDELKENKDDSAKKDEVAAT
-644 EKQEEEKKE
+644 EEKKE
-653 EEKTDEGKK
+653 QEQP
-662 EEEKKDEEKKE
+662 
-673 TEKKEEE
+673 
-680 VKVDSAEAKLLGE
+680 DSAEAKPVEG
-693 EKMDDSEVKLAGD
+693 EKMDDSEATVAAVKDD
-706 GEVTV
+706 GE
-711 MAAESEKTGEE
+711 AN
-722 DKKVEEGEKK
+722 GEKPD
-732 AEEGEKKAEEEVKK
+732 ESLKKAD
-746 AEEHPKPLEIDDDVE
+746 IDGDVE
-761 MVADSSTSGDKVEE
+761 MVADSSTSGDKVVAEEVEE
-775 EVKSNSEA
+775 EITTQAVEKVPA
-783 EVTPVVETS
+783 ETS
-792 EADKK
+792 GA
-797 VVEESKETE
+797 EEKPETE
-806 MVTPVEEKQV
+806 PVQV
-816 EQQME
+816 EQTKTAEEPSFEQME
-821 QDEIEDVDPEV
+821 QELEENVLADSAINFP
-832 IPTPVLTLE
+832 PNMLTLD
-841 KMLNLLLDH
+841 KLLNLLLDH

-862 CIERE
+862 YIEKE
-867 DFIESLK
+867 DFLQSIK

-885 ITVPDVTWNDI
+885 ITVPDVTWDDI
-896 GSLGD
+896 GSLVD

-907 LAILAPVKFPLRLK
+907 LAILAPVKFPHRLK
-921 LLGLNAPSGV
+921 LLGLSSPSGV

-999 CPKRSDNAEGG
+999 CPKRSDSAEGG
-1010 AGMRVVNQLLT
+1010 SGMRVVNQLLT
-1021 EMDGV
+1021 EMDGI
-1026 EDRKGVFLMAATNR
+1026 EERKGVFLMAATNR

-1060 GLPAEDDRADILR
+1060 GLPAEADRIDILK

-1078 RTQPPLAEDVDLGVI
+1078 CTQPPLAEDVDLNVI

-1116 LKDSIAACAE
+1116 LKDSIAACSSE
-1126 DDKSPID
+1126 DNQTAD
-1133 SEEAV
+1133 SEE
-1138 QVAQAHFL
+1138 QLKVAMNHFQA
-1146 EAIRNIKPSVNE
+1146 AIRSVKPSVNE
-1158 EDKKHYERLKRK
+1158 EDKKHYERLKVK
-1170 YGAPTAQ
+1170 YGTPTQ

>member
-1 MLQKKPAGGLYD
+1 MLHKKPAGALYD

-46 REYNRRKAVPF
+46 REYNRRKTVPF

-75 SNPSSENEEEGNS
+75 SNPSSDNEEEGNS
-88 DLEVMEDGAG
+88 DLEVMEEGGASSG
-98 GGTGNANHMN
+98 RNANHMN
-108 DTLTNMYMNNKN
+108 DTLTNMYMNSGKVA
-120 KPPGGSGGAGAN
+120 KAGGSGAASGN
-132 DGEAIDISSDEEE
+132 DGDAIDISSDEDDE
-145 GGDGTRDKEK
+145 GGNSRDKDK

-161 DRMKLI
+161 SDRMKVI

-172 SNKHITVTKVTRTE
+172 SNKHITVTKVTRGGVD

-198 NGSTNGPR
+198 NGGTNGR
-206 KATEPLPLHQ
+206 RAAEQLALHQ
-216 AKRRRL
+216 PKRRRL
-222 EQQNLA
+222 DQA

-234 NSSNPLLP
+234 NSNSNPLLP
-242 YPPPVVPAARS
+242 GYPPIVPAASSRNLEKQQQHHQQQQQPSKAPAGGRS
-253 GVQNGKSIV
+253 ER
-262 VSKPDSGPTAA
+262 P
-273 PRHKR
+273 KR
-278 FKKEVYSR
+278 FKKEVWSK
-286 LVNTNFEDVGGMDKI
+286 LVETCFEDVGGMDKI

-350 NIGLI
+350 KIGLI
-355 EVPATEL
+355 EIAATEL

-389 FIDEIDSISAN
+389 FIDEIDAISAN

-423 SKLEGGDGVLVI
+423 SRIDGGDEVLVI

-465 EARTQIMQIIC
+465 EARAQILKIIC
-476 KNLKIEQSI
+476 KNLKLEQSI
-485 DYDELAK
+485 NYDELAK

-503 ALATRAATTAIKR
+503 ALVTRAATTAIKR
-516 MLTERERQQLVAEAR
+516 MLTERERQQLLVEAKR
-531 RQVELEVARRKKERE
+531 ERDLEIQRRKSEQERIK
-546 LLLQQQKQQKD
+546 LLAKK
-557 EDDDDVA
+557 DDDDD
-564 IMEVVDETSQ
+564 IMEVDES
-574 PAEDKNKFNGDVS
+574 AKSKINGNNSV
-587 ADDVVAL
+587 DDVVAL

-600 VVNLDDDKDE
+600 VVDLDDDKE
-610 PPASKDVEP
+610 EQP
-619 KEVVVEKAVA
+619 KEDKPA
-629 ESAVE
+629 EAQKTTPE
-634 EKKDEEKKDE
+634 EAKKDDDAEKKDEAKADE
-644 EKQEEEKKE
+644 
-653 EEKTDEGKK
+653 
-662 EEEKKDEEKKE
+662 
-673 TEKKEEE
+673 
-680 VKVDSAEAKLLGE
+680 AEAKP
-693 EKMDDSEVKLAGD
+693 
-706 GEVTV
+706 
-711 MAAESEKTGEE
+711 
-722 DKKVEEGEKK
+722 
-732 AEEGEKKAEEEVKK
+732 AEEEAKK
-746 AEEHPKPLEIDDDVE
+746 EVEGDEKKSEVEAKPAEAEAAPADADVE
-761 MVADSSTSGDKVEE
+761 MVADSSTPADKDVVPVDEPKPSTEVVEAAAPE
-775 EVKSNSEA
+775 SSEA
-783 EVTPVVETS
+783 VAEAEKPA
-792 EADKK
+792 EADNT
-797 VVEESKETE
+797 VTAETA
-806 MVTPVEEKQV
+806 TADPAP
-816 EQQME
+816 EQPME
-821 QDEIEDVDPEV
+821 QEEPELEP
-832 IPTPVLTLE
+832 IALPALTLP
-841 KMLNLLLDH
+841 KLMNLLLDH
-850 SNPLPDEELDSL
+850 ANPLVDAELDSF
-862 CIERE
+862 CIERD
-867 DFIESLK
+867 DFLDSLK

-907 LAILAPVKFPLRLK
+907 LAILAPVKFPHRLK
-921 LLGLNAPSGV
+921 LLGLSAPSGV

-1021 EMDGV
+1021 EMDGI

-1060 GLPAEDDRADILR
+1060 GLPAEPDRVDILR

-1078 RTQPPLAEDVDLGVI
+1078 RSQPPLAEDVDFATL

-1116 LKDSIAACAE
+1116 LKDSIDACNPSGAQE
-1126 DDKSPID
+1126 EGSP
-1133 SEEAV
+1133 EEV
-1138 QVAQAHFL
+1138 EEQQLLVELRHFQ

-1170 YGAPTAQ
+1170 YGSPAAQ